1 MSKPMIILE
10 NVFKSFGAKKILQ
23 GISFRVEEGQSY
35 VIMGG
40 SGTGKSVTLK
50 TIIGMLKPE
59 SGSVRVEGQEVPA
72 LDRQGLMRLRRDMGY
87 LFQDGALINW
97 MTVFD
102 NIALPLRENSKLT
115 EAEIRDKV
123 MDVIRLVELEHAVDL
138 LPDSISGGMIKRA
151 SLARALINDPKIIL
165 YDEPNAGLD
174 PIMSETINRLIKDVQ
189 DRFGVTSVVVT
200 HKRACAFTV
209 GDIIAI
215 FDQGKILAEGPPGE
229 MRNSE
234 LPLVR
239 RFLGGV
245 VD

>member
-1 MSKPMIILE
+1 MSQPLIVLE
-10 NVFKSFGAKKILQ
+10 NVYKTFGSKKILQ
-23 GISFRVEEGQSY
+23 GISFQVEEGKTY

-50 TIIGMLKPE
+50 TIIGVLKPD

-72 LDRQGLMRLRRDMGY
+72 LDRYGLMRLRRDMGY

-138 LPDSISGGMIKRA
+138 LPDSISGMIKRA
-151 SLARALINDPKIIL
+151 GLARALINDPKIIL

-174 PIMSETINRLIKDVQ
+174 PIMSDTINRLIKSVQ
-189 DRFGVTSVVVT
+189 DRFGVTSIVVT

-209 GDIIAI
+209 GDIIAV
-215 FDQGKILAEGPPGE
+215 FDQGKILAEGTPGE

-234 LPLVR
+234 IPLVR